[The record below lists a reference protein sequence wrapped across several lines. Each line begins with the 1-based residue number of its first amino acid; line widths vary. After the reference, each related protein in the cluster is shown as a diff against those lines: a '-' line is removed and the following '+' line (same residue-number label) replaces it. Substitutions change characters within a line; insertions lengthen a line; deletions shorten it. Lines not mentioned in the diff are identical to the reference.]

1 MQNPFL
7 PSFEHLPSTLPI
19 FPLQDALVMPG
30 AQLPLNIFEPRY
42 LKMVQNSLATHHLIG
57 MVQPASILKDETE
70 DKDKVYSTGGAGR
83 ITFYNE
89 TDDGRIEIMLTGV
102 CRFDIKQELPSRH
115 GYRLVEPDWHRFAAD
130 YEFSELDESS
140 NKPAFFATLDNYLQ
154 ANNLEM
160 NQDVLKQLPFAQV
173 LNVLTT
179 LLPLHHSDKQ
189 AIIETVTFS
198 ERFLLLSSTIE
209 MMSSAGQS
217 HLRH

>member
-1 MQNPFL
+1 
-7 PSFEHLPSTLPI
+7 
-19 FPLQDALVMPG
+19 MPG

-42 LKMVQNSLATHHLIG
+42 LEMIQAALATHHLIG
-57 MVQPASILKDETE
+57 MVQPTAVTKEGTKE
-70 DKDKVYSTGGAGR
+70 KVHTTGGAGR

-89 TDDGRIEIMLTGV
+89 TSDGRIEIMLTGV

-115 GYRLVEPDWHRFAAD
+115 GYRLVEPDWHRFVSD
-130 YEFSELDESS
+130 YEFSEWDDAS
-140 NKPAFFATLDNYLQ
+140 NKPAFFAALENYLQ
-154 ANNLEM
+154 SNNLEM
-160 NQDVLKQLPFAQV
+160 NQDALKQLPFAQV

-179 LLPLHHSDKQ
+179 LLPLHHTDKQ